1 MILQLGYPI
10 MWKYI
15 IQDIG
20 DTLQHLPLAAGI
32 GLVLYLIW
40 SWLFCSNILTRKH
53 QFEKILFLTYLLVL
67 IQITLL
73 TREPGSRTTMNLH
86 LFGTVGSP
94 RANAYVVENLFLFMP
109 YGVLLPLIWKRARQG
124 LVCILAGA
132 MTSVVIEF
140 TQLLT
145 QRGYFQIDDMVMNTL
160 GMACG
165 YLFYQIINWIRQ
177 QIHR

>member
-1 MILQLGYPI
+1 MIQQLCTPV
-10 MWKYI
+10 MWNYI

-20 DTLQHLPLAAGI
+20 DTLQLLPLVAGI
-32 GLVLYLIW
+32 SLLVY
-40 SWLFCSNILTRKH
+40 LFCRLLPRNDVRIHDCLPVR
-53 QFEKILFLTYLLVL
+53 IIFLMYLLML

-145 QRGYFQIDDMVMNTL
+145 QRGYFQVDDMVMNTL